1 MVWVNGVPG
10 DSIDARDRAVQFGD
24 GCFTTARIHQG
35 KIVQTEAHLTRLQ
48 QACERLKIGG
58 VDWQRLESEMI
69 GAAATRDDGVLKVI
83 LTRGSGGRG
92 YSAAGCSQPARII
105 SLSDYPSRY
114 HSLRETGARL
124 ALSSI
129 RLGKN
134 PQLAGI
140 KHLNRLEQVLIRTE
154 LDQTAADEALVL
166 DSDAMLVECCAAN
179 LFWRTGNQ
187 VFTPDLSTSGVNGIQ
202 RQRVMRQVVQ
212 LGFRLKEVSAEMDVL
227 ATAEEVLLTNA
238 LMPVLPVYQAEQWR
252 YASRQLF
259 NLLNPPFLNDAG
271 PL

>member
-1 MVWVNGVPG
+1 MVWVNGERR
-10 DSIDARDRAVQFGD
+10 DSIAARDRAVQFGD

-35 KIVQTEAHLTRLQ
+35 KIQRTEAHLSRLQ
-48 QACERLKIGG
+48 QGCERLKIGD

-92 YSAAGCSQPARII
+92 YSTAGCCQPTRVI
-105 SLSDYPSRY
+105 SLADYPAHY
-114 HSLRETGARL
+114 HVLRERGVRL
-124 ALSSI
+124 ALSSV

-134 PQLAGI
+134 PHLAGI

-154 LDQTAADEALVL
+154 LEQTTADEALVL

-187 VFTPDLSTSGVNGIQ
+187 VFTPDLSASGVNGIQ
-202 RQRVMRQVVQ
+202 RQRVMQQVVQ
-212 LGFRLKEVSAEMDVL
+212 LGFTLKEVRVKIDVL
-227 ATAEEVLLTNA
+227 AAAEEVLITNA
-238 LMPVLPVYQAEQWR
+238 LMPVLPVYQAEEWC
-252 YASRQLF
+252 YSSRQLF
-259 NLLNPPFLNDAG
+259 NLLNHPFE
-271 PL
+271 